1 MKSVMLIILVLFSA
15 SSFVLAQKSEYIGYK
30 RKPIVMGERL
40 PNGVKDL
47 GGGMI
52 IKGNKITSYGIGR
65 FSKGKNQML
74 WLEFATGENEKGVT
88 SWEVKDVL
96 VFPNFTKN
104 QELLFVQSTCTINGK
119 NDESLVV
126 FADFVQKRKYVVRK
140 AWRTNLKNEKFVS
153 ISTKAIKCDYD
164 EP

>member
-1 MKSVMLIILVLFSA
+1 
-15 SSFVLAQKSEYIGYK
+15 
-30 RKPIVMGERL
+30 MGEPL